1 MCHESVID
9 FGKELIANHEKDF
22 KNKTMLEI
30 GSYNVNGTLQD
41 DFRPIAK
48 TYEGVDI
55 EDGPGVD
62 TVIKES
68 AKLSDVLKTAQV
80 VICTEM
86 LEHAKDWREAVHAIK
101 NLATEGIIVTT
112 RSPGFPYH
120 AYPEDYWRY
129 TFEDFQHIFSDM
141 DIVELQRD
149 TYYAGVF
156 LYARKPKNFNELD
169 LTNIEVFAQP
179 KETVN

>member
-9 FGKELIANHEKDF
+9 FGKELINTYEDDF
-22 KNKTMLEI
+22 VNKTMLEI

-41 DFRPIAK
+41 TFRPISK
-48 TYEGVDI
+48 KYTGVDI
-55 EDGPGVD
+55 EAGPGVD

-68 AKLSDVLKTAQV
+68 TKLSTLPPTQI

-86 LEHAKDWREAVHAIK
+86 LEHAKDWKEAVHAIK
-101 NLATEGIIVTT
+101 SIATEGIIVTT

-129 TFEDFQHIFSDM
+129 TLEDFQHIFSDM
-141 DIVELQRD
+141 EIVELQKD
-149 TYYAGVF
+149 TFYAGVL
-156 LYARKPKNFNELD
+156 LYARKPGDFEEID
-169 LTNIEVFAQP
+169 LSKYEVAPQEKP
-179 KETVN
+179 VI

>member
-1 MCHESVID
+1 MCHESVIEFGRKLVKEREDD
-9 FGKELIANHEKDF
+9 FV
-22 KNKTMLEI
+22 NKTMLEI

-48 TYEGVDI
+48 KYTGVDI
-55 EDGPGVD
+55 EAGPGVD

-68 AKLSDVLKTAQV
+68 AKLSEVLTKAQI

-86 LEHAKDWREAVHAIK
+86 LEHAKDWREAIHAIK

-120 AYPEDYWRY
+120 AYSEDYWRY
-129 TFEDFQHIFSDM
+129 TKEDFAHIFSDM
-141 DIVELQRD
+141 DIILLEDD

-156 LYARKPKNFNELD
+156 IYAKKPKDFNEID
-169 LTNIEVFAQP
+169 LTNYEVAPQP
-179 KETVN
+179 KPVLQ